1 MCQAPNL
8 EWTSCN
14 PEQLTLGDNCFIL
27 FSKQG
32 NIQTI
37 GLVVISTMKERMPSN
52 TDEGQKESFVTLDGL
67 VSQAEQLFNG
77 LRTLSERKHP
87 FEIRRGIRK
96 GVDEMADQDER
107 SRIVKAGA
115 KTYFFDIKETKD
127 EKPYLMITES
137 RFKGEGEDRERISIA
152 VFPENAQE
160 FSEAVSEMTA
170 QLAE

>member
-1 MCQAPNL
+1 
-8 EWTSCN
+8 
-14 PEQLTLGDNCFIL
+14 
-27 FSKQG
+27 
-32 NIQTI
+32 
-37 GLVVISTMKERMPSN
+37 MPSSAG
-52 TDEGQKESFVTLDGL
+52 EGQREHFVTLDEL
-67 VSQAEQLFNG
+67 VSQAEHLCSG

-87 FEIRRGIRK
+87 FEIRRGVRK

-115 KTYFFDIKETKD
+115 KTYFLDIKETKD

-137 RFKGEGEDRERISIA
+137 RFKGEGEDRERISIV

-160 FSEAVSEMTA
+160 FSEAVSELTA